1 MREENSKH
9 WERKYLGKAAAT
21 AYLCEIIMVQNRDQR
36 LPLCSWKGKLG
47 KQKEKKE
54 VDVYNCYFRI
64 CLLVLQGKRSCSG
77 GNRNNLKRQQ
87 LSTSSLWASKTRIF

>member
-1 MREENSKH
+1 MREGNSKH

-47 KQKEKKE
+47 KQKEKKKRWMFIIAILE
-54 VDVYNCYFRI
+54 YAYLYYKVRG
-64 CLLVLQGKRSCSG
+64 LVHVETG
-77 GNRNNLKRQQ
+77 
-87 LSTSSLWASKTRIF
+87 II